1 MAAAYSNSIQAL
13 NGIYGALDQIIRLID
28 RPDSPEKTKEKNE
41 NTVKTLNKGGLSG
54 DLTADKTSASS
65 SAAVPVPASIRDMA
79 SALLALPPA
88 IKAIA
93 GLSDKSINRVVN
105 LINRL
110 NWSFS
115 GLADNN
121 AALRGAVTFKSL
133 VQGLVALEE
142 IKFFQLIMKLK
153 MLETVDFE
161 KTLGKTF
168 TGLVKSYKA
177 LNDLSKKDI
186 DNYIAF
192 TSNLSNLSK
201 TVKEFSKVSAL
212 MPIFNL
218 AVIMYV
224 PAMNKLIKMAKKMP
238 DKSKMEAAIES
249 TKLVSG
255 LAKSV
260 AIMVATA
267 VGLGLAIQKGDT
279 KSILTGIGITV
290 GIMTVLTGLALTIEI
305 FGRKS
310 RGARRNLREIN
321 HFINGLAVTTGL
333 IFGLAILYSMQG
345 PAINKGLL
353 AVGGVLLAVT
363 ALAIGIGVASKF
375 LHIRREMNAITRFM
389 LGMMI
394 MTGGILV
401 LGMYA
406 AEAKPVMMEGLK
418 IVMTV
423 LTAVMGLALLTGIV
437 MSFVHPVAMGGVMAF
452 VGFSML
458 LVLGTFLIGQLVAND
473 AARQTLLLGLGVT
486 AGIMIAYTAIAL
498 GAAFLG
504 MLVMEGTPFLKQVT
518 LFAAFSL
525 ALVLGTIFVGMIATL
540 GREYLIM
547 GLGTTLGIVLA
558 YTGIAKAVSAMTKDL
573 ALAMPQLKVLG
584 IFAAGCI
591 GVAFATV
598 LLGRA
603 MEGAGWW
610 TVGALVLLGAII
622 ASTYGIAKLISRLHK
637 FTSLTKAIPELK
649 TLGLFLA
656 AAEGLA
662 AGVVGLAYA
671 IKNLIGGEDWD
682 RGAIAIVGT
691 FGILTGIIVGA
702 RQVARYISST
712 KNEMDKGVIDIK
724 STLLFMGGAELLAG
738 GIIGLAFAYK
748 ELGDTTQERL
758 EYVAASFGLVTLI
771 ITEGVIVAKKLAA
784 VKSTMEQGAAD
795 VKSTLLFM
803 GGAELLAGGIIG
815 IAYALRELMGN
826 SDNWLEGTSYIIG
839 AFGLVTLIV
848 TEGVILSNKISASKS
863 TMDKGE
869 KDIKSILLFMAGAEL
884 LAGGIIG
891 LAKALE
897 SVRGELV
904 IATMAIITAIAEGAI
919 GLSKQ
924 ISKNKQSLQ
933 QGAKDILLVEA
944 VIGAAEIL
952 AGGVIGLAHAL
963 RGLMEGGR
971 IASGTASIVGVFALI
986 SGIVFSAGE
995 LSDMASKQEQSI
1007 KKGAVA
1013 LLLAEG
1019 VMAGAAAVLFAVIK
1033 IAEQGQGKWKDVTIA
1048 LGEMTAILVATGA
1061 LAFTAAKLDKDIKK
1075 GAIALALCEALA
1087 AGSALVL
1094 AAVIKVAEYG
1104 IEKLGDDWGKE
1115 TLKALGEM
1123 ALIIGGVGTMAFA
1136 AGALIVGP
1144 QAAWF
1149 LAGTA
1154 GIAACEA
1161 LGYAGA
1167 KMLKAMIEVSDMGGE
1182 EIGKKVGTTL
1192 GMIQVVIKKLG
1203 ETSAMGLRE
1212 SIRIARGAAAFKRVT
1227 KISGALIE
1235 NVDQLVKLSTY
1246 LEKSGTSTE
1255 DLKKNMTSLLDVIS
1269 PKMFVEFFD
1278 GMDKGEMKDAMKKVN
1293 KGYKSYSKVLKLV
1306 KSALEVYADFAVKT
1320 KGMNI
1325 NETDLVGAATSISGS
1340 LSVFMEALNEK
1351 SYDISKKTVKR
1362 LSLVLTSLI
1371 EPISNFAELVTKYT
1385 SSGDDMLSVINYDE
1399 KGNARVGQSVNVK
1412 KTAEVI
1418 LKAVMSFCDVLYN
1431 EENEKIWK
1439 NITQGMSKKGT
1450 STLQDGI
1457 GVFASIMDPVTQ
1469 FAEVLTM
1476 FNADAEKGELLIPEY
1491 DKEGKLVSTRSVN
1504 VKAVASVIAGAV
1516 TTFINELY
1524 VKHKDSWIDILS
1536 SLNMI
1541 DPSIATT
1548 SDKEEKTGNKAGL
1561 KEAIG
1566 FFGEILN
1573 PVLSFASVLLKFGT
1587 DKDSLTVIDENGKAK
1602 KVDVAAISANIAG
1615 GVTKF
1620 ITSMADIFA
1629 NQETIDKI
1637 KLLSENSTVVLDIV
1651 NGFVND
1657 ISNAA
1662 QIDAAKLALVNS
1674 STALFSQT
1682 MQTLLDNITKN
1693 YTAQDLGM
1701 FKAVFKVIT
1710 ETTTDFFEKA
1720 FPDQSVVKMGMDVSM
1735 FIMNTKMLLNS
1746 FVTREELDNFKL
1758 LVTEFT
1764 EFLNKSVTDL
1774 MGATSSDNIDISQV
1788 ITNNDVLANQIKDS
1802 YFQFVNTISNFDNMD
1817 IISEKITNFKKFM
1830 NEGMAYLLSDF
1841 ISPEALEEFGVRA
1854 TSVRDSINASIKD
1867 MLAINVSKDDLA
1879 QYVSVTASIKEGMNN
1894 ILGIQIDDV
1903 STMKTTSMYSSI
1915 INSIHTLIN
1924 EQEITNVDSFNKNYE
1939 TLMKNL
1945 ESSSQDSKV
1954 KKINNL
1960 NTAVVKTSNSLKGFD
1975 DTLNKGNSTRI
1986 KELNSFGR
1994 AVGSITDKLKSAQ
2007 SQINDLRDLFARL
2020 EKADANNIG
2029 EIADKVS
2036 KMTSGGGG
2044 GGGGSINVAL
2054 LAEEIGKAVAV
2065 ALNNTSLDFSNVRFH
2080 KTDDAGGKKQDI
2092 TMYMSGEIDVQSDYK
2107 DETFG
2112 S

>member
-115 GLADNN
+115 GLAENN
-121 AALRGAVTFKSL
+121 TALKGAVTFKSL

-363 ALAIGIGVASKF
+363 ALAIGIGVASRF

-540 GREYLIM
+540 GREYLVM
-547 GLGTTLGIVLA
+547 GLGATLGIVLA

-573 ALAMPQLKVLG
+573 ALAMPQLKILG
-584 IFAAGCI
+584 TFAIGCI

-610 TVGALVLLGAII
+610 TVAALGLLGTII
-622 ASTYGIAKLISRLHK
+622 ASTYGIARLISRLHK
-637 FTSLTKAIPELK
+637 FTSLAKAIPELK

-682 RGAIAIVGT
+682 RGAIAIAGT

-712 KNEMDKGVIDIK
+712 KTEMDKAVIDIK

-758 EYVAASFGLVTLI
+758 EYVTASFGLVAGIVTG
-771 ITEGVIVAKKLAA
+771 GVVVAKQLAA
-784 VKSTMEQGAAD
+784 TKSTMEQGAID
-795 VKSTLLFM
+795 IKSTLLFM
-803 GGAELLAGGIIG
+803 GGAELLAGGILG
-815 IAYALRELMGN
+815 IAYALKELAAEDPG
-826 SDNWLEGTSYIIG
+826 GAAAAIAG
-839 AFGLVTLIV
+839 AFVLVGSIV
-848 TEGVILSNKISASKS
+848 AGGVVLAGKISAAKPM
-863 TMDKGE
+863 TDKG
-869 KDIKSILLFMAGAEL
+869 KNDIKSILLFMGGAEL
-884 LAGGIIG
+884 LAGG
-891 LAKALE
+891 
-897 SVRGELV
+897 V
-904 IATMAIITAIAEGAI
+904 IA
-919 GLSKQ
+919 LSKAIQ
-924 ISKNKQSLQ
+924 QTSEKAILEAMGLVSVILFSAVKIAQYASTHSRAAK
-933 QGAKDILLVEA
+933 QGAKDIKDALLIMAGGEA
-944 VIGAAEIL
+944 LV
-952 AGGVIGLAHAL
+952 GGVIGLSFL
-963 RGLMEGGR
+963 IRKLDEGGNAEESVAKVF
-971 IASGTASIVGVFALI
+971 ILMTSMILGAVGVAKL
-986 SGIVFSAGE
+986 
-995 LSDMASKQEQSI
+995 ASNNQQNIKQ
-1007 KKGAVA
+1007 GAVA

-1019 VMAGAAAVLFAVIK
+1019 VIAGSAAVLFAVIK
-1033 IAEQGQGKWKDVTIA
+1033 VAEQGKGKWEDVTSA
-1048 LGEMTAILVATGA
+1048 LVEMGIILAAAGTMAVVAS
-1061 LAFTAAKLDKDIKK
+1061 KLENDLKK
-1075 GAIALALCEALA
+1075 GAIGLALCEALA

-1094 AAVIKVAEYG
+1094 AAVIKVVAYG
-1104 IEKLGDDWGKE
+1104 KEKVGDDWAGQA
-1115 TLKALGEM
+1115 LKALGEM
-1123 ALIIGGVGTMAFA
+1123 ALIVGAFGTMAYA

-1144 QAAWF
+1144 QALWF
-1149 LAGTA
+1149 GAGVA

-1167 KMLKAMIEVSDMGGE
+1167 KMLKAMIEVSDLGGE
-1182 EIGKKVGTTL
+1182 EIGKKIGTTL
-1192 GMIQVVIKKLG
+1192 EMITVVIKKLG

-1255 DLKKNMTSLLDVIS
+1255 DLKKNMTSLLDVLS

-1293 KGYKSYSKVLKLV
+1293 KGYKSYNKVLKLV

-1325 NETDLVGAATSISGS
+1325 NEADLVGAATGISSS
-1340 LSVFMEALNEK
+1340 LSVFMEALNGK
-1351 SYDISKKTVKR
+1351 TYDISKKTVKR
-1362 LSLVLTSLI
+1362 LSLVLSSLI
-1371 EPISNFAELVTKYT
+1371 EPISNFAELVSKY
-1385 SSGDDMLSVINYDE
+1385 SGDGNTLKVITYDE
-1399 KGNARVGQSVNVK
+1399 QGKPHEGLAVNISDTAR
-1412 KTAEVI
+1412 TI
-1418 LKAVMSFCDVLYN
+1418 LSAVMTFCDVLYN

-1439 NITQGMSKKGT
+1439 NITQGVDSKGKSQ
-1450 STLQDGI
+1450 STLQSGI
-1457 GVFASIMDPVTQ
+1457 GIFASIMDPVVS

-1476 FNADAEKGELLIPEY
+1476 FGYDGEKGMLTIPEY
-1491 DKEGKLVSTRSVN
+1491 DKEGKLINNRAVD
-1504 VKAVASVIAGAV
+1504 VKNIASVIAGAV
-1516 TTFINELY
+1516 TTFIDELY

-1548 SDKEEKTGNKAGL
+1548 PDKEEKTGNKAGL

-1662 QIDAAKLALVNS
+1662 QIDAAKLALVNG

-1720 FPDQSVVKMGMDVSM
+1720 FPEQSVIKMGMDVST
-1735 FIMNTKMLLNS
+1735 FIMNTKLLLNS

-1764 EFLNKSVTDL
+1764 DFLNKSVTDL
-1774 MGATSSDNIDISQV
+1774 MGATSSENIDISQV

-2036 KMTSGGGG
+2036 KMTSGSGG
-2044 GGGGSINVAL
+2044 GGGGSINVTL

-2080 KTDDAGGKKQDI
+2080 KTDDGGGKPKDV

>member
-115 GLADNN
+115 GLAENNN
-121 AALRGAVTFKSL
+121 ALKGAVTFKSL

-363 ALAIGIGVASKF
+363 ALAIGIGVASRF

-540 GREYLIM
+540 GREYLVM
-547 GLGTTLGIVLA
+547 GLGATLGIVLA
-558 YTGIAKAVSAMTKDL
+558 YTGIAKAVGAMTKDL
-573 ALAMPQLKVLG
+573 TLAIPQLKVLG

-610 TVGALVLLGAII
+610 TVAALGLLGTII

-637 FTSLTKAIPELK
+637 FTSLAKAIPELK

-682 RGAIAIVGT
+682 RGAIAIAGT

-712 KNEMDKGVIDIK
+712 KNEMDKAVIDIK

-758 EYVAASFGLVTLI
+758 EYVAASFGLVAGI
-771 ITEGVIVAKKLAA
+771 VTEGVIVAKQLAA
-784 VKSTMEQGAAD
+784 TKSTMEQGAID

-803 GGAELLAGGIIG
+803 GGAELLAGGILA
-815 IAYALRELMGN
+815 IAYALKELAAEDPG
-826 SDNWLEGTSYIIG
+826 GAAAAITG
-839 AFGLVTLIV
+839 AFVLVGGIV
-848 TEGVILSNKISASKS
+848 AGGVVLAGKISAAKPM
-863 TMDKGE
+863 TDKG
-869 KDIKSILLFMAGAEL
+869 KNDIKSILLFMGGAEL
-884 LAGGIIG
+884 LAGG
-891 LAKALE
+891 
-897 SVRGELV
+897 V
-904 IATMAIITAIAEGAI
+904 IA
-919 GLSKQ
+919 LSKAIQ
-924 ISKNKQSLQ
+924 QTSEKAILEAMGLVSVILFSAVKIAQYASTHSRAAK
-933 QGAKDILLVEA
+933 QGAKDIKDALLIMAGGEA
-944 VIGAAEIL
+944 LV
-952 AGGVIGLAHAL
+952 GGVIGLAFL
-963 RGLMEGGR
+963 IRKLDEGGNAEESVGK
-971 IASGTASIVGVFALI
+971 IFILMTSMILGAVGVAKL
-986 SGIVFSAGE
+986 
-995 LSDMASKQEQSI
+995 ASKNQQNI
-1007 KKGAVA
+1007 KQGAVA

-1019 VMAGAAAVLFAVIK
+1019 VIAGSAAVLFAVIK
-1033 IAEQGQGKWKDVTIA
+1033 VAEQGQGKWKDVTTA
-1048 LGEMTAILVATGA
+1048 LEEMAAILVATGA

-1075 GAIALALCEALA
+1075 GAVALALCEALA

-1094 AAVIKVAEYG
+1094 AAVIKVADYG

-1149 LAGTA
+1149 LAGAA

-1212 SIRIARGAAAFKRVT
+1212 SIRITRGAAAFKRIT

-1246 LEKSGTSTE
+1246 LEKNGTSTE
-1255 DLKKNMTSLLDVIS
+1255 DLKNNMTSLLDVIS

-1293 KGYKSYSKVLKLV
+1293 KGYKSYDKVLKLV
-1306 KSALEVYADFAVKT
+1306 KNALEVYADFAVKT

-1325 NETDLVGAATSISGS
+1325 NEADLVGAATSISGS
-1340 LSVFMEALNEK
+1340 LSVFMEALNGK
-1351 SYDISKKTVKR
+1351 TYDISKKTVKR

-1385 SSGDDMLSVINYDE
+1385 SSGENMLSVISYDE

-1412 KTAEVI
+1412 QTAETI
-1418 LKAVMSFCDVLYN
+1418 LKAVMSFCEVLYN

-1516 TTFINELY
+1516 TTFIDELY

-1548 SDKEEKTGNKAGL
+1548 PDKEEKTGNKAGL

-1662 QIDAAKLALVNS
+1662 QIDAGKLALVNG
-1674 STALFSQT
+1674 STALFSKT
-1682 MQTLLDNITKN
+1682 MQDLLDNITKN

-1720 FPDQSVVKMGMDVSM
+1720 FPEQSVIKMGMDVST

-1774 MGATSSDNIDISQV
+1774 MGATSSENIDISQV

-1830 NEGMAYLLSDF
+1830 HDGMAFLLSDF
-1841 ISPEALEEFGVRA
+1841 ISPEELEAFGVRA
-1854 TSVRDSINASIKD
+1854 TSVRDSINTSIKD

-1975 DTLNKGNSTRI
+1975 DTLNKGNSARI
-1986 KELNSFGR
+1986 KELNSFGK

-2044 GGGGSINVAL
+2044 GGNGVSINYDL
-2054 LAEEIGKAVAV
+2054 LAKKIAIAVATAFNDATIDSGTV
-2065 ALNNTSLDFSNVRFH
+2065 KVTKSSNGKDYDYSFNGDFNMNMPDDYIDPQSL
-2080 KTDDAGGKKQDI
+2080 K
-2092 TMYMSGEIDVQSDYK
+2092 
-2107 DETFG
+2107 
-2112 S
+2112 